1 MLGRPDFIISSL
13 LVPLIAYAFS
23 GMK

>member
-13 LVPLIAYAFS
+13 LMPLIAYAVS

>member
-13 LVPLIAYAFS
+13 LMPLIAYAVS
-23 GMK
+23 GIK